1 MRRVSAQGLTILLWV
16 SLPVAVMLGLNAGTV
31 NIPIDVIIQQS
42 ANLFLQSSSTDIHT
56 NQINTILFDIRLS
69 RICLAFLIG
78 AILAISGAVMQGL
91 FRNPLAAPSL
101 IGVSS
106 GASVGASIVIVLAG
120 TWLQNNAVLGL
131 SVVAVGAFIGSFLIT
146 LLVFR
151 LSTST
156 LGTSVTTMLL
166 AGIAISA
173 LAGAVNSLL
182 SYFADNEMLRQISIW
197 QMGNLSTAN
206 WTRVSIVA
214 VVAVFVL
221 VLFPRESKSLNA
233 LLLGESEARHL
244 GIDVQRVK
252 KKLILLTTLG
262 IGTAV
267 AVAGMIGFVGLI
279 VPHMVRLLIGPDHRW
294 LLPVSA
300 LAGGILLLIADTLA
314 RVIIAPVELPTG
326 ILTAILGAPFFIMLL
341 IQQRREL

>member
-1 MRRVSAQGLTILLWV
+1 MRRVSAQGLSILLWV

-31 NIPIDVIIQQS
+31 NIPIDIIIQQS
-42 ANLFLQSSSTDIHT
+42 TSLFLQPSTTDIHT
-56 NQINTILFDIRLS
+56 DPINTILFDIRLS

-106 GASVGASIVIVLAG
+106 GASVGASIVIVLTGA
-120 TWLQNNAVLGL
+120 WLQTNAVLGL
-131 SVVAVGAFIGSFLIT
+131 SVVALGAFIGSFLIT

-151 LSTST
+151 LSTSS

-173 LAGAVNSLL
+173 LGGAVNSLL

-214 VVAVFVL
+214 VVAVVVL
-221 VLFPRESKSLNA
+221 ILFPRESKSLNA

-279 VPHMVRLLIGPDHRW
+279 VPHIVRLLIGPDHRW

-341 IQQRREL
+341 IQQRREF

>member
-1 MRRVSAQGLTILLWV
+1 
-16 SLPVAVMLGLNAGTV
+16 MLGLNAGTV
-31 NIPIDVIIQQS
+31 NIPIDIIIQQS
-42 ANLFLQSSSTDIHT
+42 ISLFLQPSTTDIHT
-56 NQINTILFDIRLS
+56 DQINTILFDIRLS

-106 GASVGASIVIVLAG
+106 GASVGASIVIVLTGA
-120 TWLQNNAVLGL
+120 WLQTNAVLGL
-131 SVVAVGAFIGSFLIT
+131 SVVALGAFIGSFLIT

-173 LAGAVNSLL
+173 LGGAVNSLL

-214 VVAVFVL
+214 VVAVVVL
-221 VLFPRESKSLNA
+221 ILFPRESKSLNA

-279 VPHMVRLLIGPDHRW
+279 VPHIVRLLIGPDHRW

-341 IQQRREL
+341 IQQRREF